1 MFFVE
6 FQKMSQAPILTREQN
21 RVKIITLK
29 EEGLTLKEIMDRT
42 GSDRRTIQRV
52 CNAYRETGSFQ
63 DRSRPG
69 RPKKLNDRQKR
80 VIVRILR
87 KGEATNAES
96 IRKVA
101 KAHHEIDVSR
111 DTIAR
116 ALDSSGYAVRVKCK
130 KPALT
135 DEQKRERLAWAR
147 KHSTWTI
154 EDWKK
159 VIWSDETKFMLVQSN
174 GREFVWVKE
183 QERFGGKDVIET
195 KKFGG
200 GKVMMWGCMTWE
212 GVGFACK
219 IDSTLDGELYSEILR
234 GELMETIKFYNLDQE
249 EVIFQQDNDP
259 KHKSNV
265 AQEALDD
272 LGLNCLSFPTQS
284 PDLNPI
290 EHLWNHLQ
298 REIRNDSRIFATRE
312 ELWDR
317 IQDELEEENKILCRE
332 LIATMPE
339 RVIDVIKSKGGYTRW

>member
-52 CNAYRETGSFQ
+52 CKAYRETGSFQ

-116 ALDSSGYAVRVKCK
+116 ALDSSG
-130 KPALT
+130 
-135 DEQKRERLAWAR
+135 
-147 KHSTWTI
+147 
-154 EDWKK
+154 
-159 VIWSDETKFMLVQSN
+159 
-174 GREFVWVKE
+174 
-183 QERFGGKDVIET
+183 
-195 KKFGG
+195 
-200 GKVMMWGCMTWE
+200 
-212 GVGFACK
+212 
-219 IDSTLDGELYSEILR
+219 
-234 GELMETIKFYNLDQE
+234 
-249 EVIFQQDNDP
+249 
-259 KHKSNV
+259 
-265 AQEALDD
+265 
-272 LGLNCLSFPTQS
+272 
-284 PDLNPI
+284 
-290 EHLWNHLQ
+290 
-298 REIRNDSRIFATRE
+298 
-312 ELWDR
+312 
-317 IQDELEEENKILCRE
+317 
-332 LIATMPE
+332 
-339 RVIDVIKSKGGYTRW
+339 